1 MRFSDIPGNQSV
13 KQSLISSVQ
22 SGRVSHAQLFLGDD
36 GSAALPLAWAYAQ
49 YLACQNKEAEDAC
62 GTCSSCLKY
71 KKLAHPDL
79 HWVFPV
85 TTGKT
90 THPVSDHFIT
100 EFREAVLENP
110 YFSENQWYA
119 HLGVENKQGF
129 VSVKEATELTKKMAL
144 KPYEGGYKVV
154 IIWHA
159 EKMHTATANKL
170 LKLLEEPPLKTLFIL
185 IAPQKEQ
192 LLTTILSRVQATQIN
207 VLSDEEMQEFLISEK
222 KADASA
228 AYQTTHLAEG
238 NINEAI
244 RLLDGDEALEENTAL
259 FQNWMRLCY
268 QADILGLTRWI
279 EKTSKVG
286 RENQKSFL
294 KYALHMV
301 RESLVHNFA
310 SNDLQRLRG
319 EEQAFANKFSPFIHE
334 NNAVELMNELEQAHH
349 HIGRNAS
356 AKILLMD
363 LSLKVVLL
371 LRLKSLNL
379 QLT

>member
-13 KQSLISSVQ
+13 KQHLISSVQ

-36 GSAALPLAWAYAQ
+36 GSAALPLAWAYVQ
-49 YLACQNKEAEDAC
+49 YLACQNKKAEDAC
-62 GTCSSCLKY
+62 GACPSCLKY
-71 KKLAHPDL
+71 NKLAHPDL

-90 THPVSDHFIT
+90 AHPVSDHFIA

-110 YFSENQWYA
+110 YFSETQWYT

-129 VSVKEATELTKKMAL
+129 VSVTEATELTKKMAL
-144 KPYEGGYKVV
+144 KSYEGGYKVV

-192 LLTTILSRVQATQIN
+192 LLTTILSRVQATQVN
-207 VLSDEEMQEFLISEK
+207 TLSDEDMQAFLINEK
-222 KADASA
+222 KADVGA
-228 AYQTTHLAEG
+228 AYQATHLAEG

-244 RLLDGDEALEENTAL
+244 RLFEGDETLEENTEL

-268 QADILGLTRWI
+268 QADILGVTNWI
-279 EKTSKVG
+279 DKAAKIG
-286 RENQKSFL
+286 REGQKSFL
-294 KYALHMV
+294 QYALHMV

-319 EEQAFANKFSPFIHE
+319 EEQDFANKFSPFIHE
-334 NNAVELMNELEQAHH
+334 NNAVELMKELEQAHQ

-356 AKILLMD
+356 AKILFMD